1 MEFILRLVKNGVWYL
16 PKDIILYSYRGY
28 NRKIVFSVEIPSVS
42 RYLPEWRRPRKSCFL
57 IRYCTRTLFSHGCI
71 RRWIPVSYPTLKVL
85 GFLVLRGLRLANRHV
100 RLLSR
105 YGDSHHWCSFCF
117 PHPTLSFFTPML
129 LLQNGFQDTLR
140 ISNTLE
146 HDICPPTSGDMKISV
161 PDDSLPPSTV
171 RAYNGDVVVT
181 DENIFPSPETVPD
194 HNPVRH

>member
-1 MEFILRLVKNGVWYL
+1 MIKISEVPDCNQSGTSFSEEIFPLYNKSPKVSLLVNLRNFAP
-16 PKDIILYSYRGY
+16 PKSTQHPRG
-28 NRKIVFSVEIPSVS
+28 
-42 RYLPEWRRPRKSCFL
+42 L
-57 IRYCTRTLFSHGCI
+57 H
-71 RRWIPVSYPTLKVL
+71 VSYPTLKIL
-85 GFLVLRGLRLANRHV
+85 GFLVLRGLRLANRQV

-105 YGDSHHWCSFCF
+105 YGDSYHWCSFCF

-140 ISNTLE
+140 IRNTLE
-146 HDICPPTSGDMKISV
+146 HDICPPTSGDMKISG